1 MMPPMA
7 LRLLHTSDWHLGH
20 VFHGVE
26 REYEHRIFLDWLLD
40 TLEAEAIDALL
51 IAGDVFDAANPP
63 ASATKLWYHF
73 LGQAHARAPRL
84 QIVVIGGNHDS
95 AARLE
100 APRPILNELGPL
112 HVVGGLPRV
121 NGDVDADRMIVPL
134 RNRQGMIAAWVLA
147 VPFLRPADLPTVGQD
162 DDPLVE
168 GTRALYQ
175 RVCEA
180 LHARRTPD
188 QAVIA
193 MGHCYMVGGQL
204 SESSERKVLG
214 GNQHPLP
221 HDIFGADITYAALG
235 HLHVPQRVGGREN
248 VRYSGTVL
256 PLSFDAKAIHHSVVL
271 VETEGTQTT
280 SIRELQVP
288 HSVPLISVP
297 DDGAL
302 PLEVVLGTL
311 QSLPDRG
318 DGPDEQR
325 PLLEVHVAL
334 DKPEPALRKR
344 IDEAMEGKE
353 ARMVRIA
360 PPVFNGTGVDL
371 PDSGAVGLS
380 ELSVEQVFLL
390 KYKQKHGNEPSP
402 EMLAAFHELHD
413 HVAQEGA

>member
-1 MMPPMA
+1 MA
-7 LRLLHTSDWHLGH
+7 LRILHTSDWHLGH

-51 IAGDVFDAANPP
+51 ISGDVFDAANPP
-63 ASATKLWYHF
+63 AGATKLWYHF
-73 LGQAHARAPRL
+73 LGRAHARAPRL
-84 QIVVIGGNHDS
+84 QIVIIGGNHDS

-100 APRPILNELGPL
+100 APSPILNELGPMQ
-112 HVVGGLPRV
+112 VVGGLPRV
-121 NGDVDADRMIVPL
+121 NGGVNVDRLIVPL
-134 RNRQGMIAAWVLA
+134 RDRQNAIAAWVLA
-147 VPFLRPADLPTVGQD
+147 VPFLRPADLPAVGQD
-162 DDPLVE
+162 ADPLVE

-175 RVCEA
+175 RILQA
-180 LHARRTPD
+180 IHARRAPD

-221 HDIFGADITYAALG
+221 HDIFGGDITYAALG

-248 VRYSGTVL
+248 IRYSGAVL
-256 PLSFDAKAIHHSVVL
+256 PLSFDAKSVHHSVVL
-271 VETEGTQTT
+271 VEIEGTQAT

-288 HSVPLISVP
+288 RCVPLVSVP
-297 DDGAL
+297 DGDPL
-302 PLEVVLGTL
+302 PLDIVLDAL
-311 QSLPDRG
+311 HSLPNRG
-318 DGPDEQR
+318 DGPDEKR
-325 PLLEVHVAL
+325 PLLEVRVAL

-353 ARMVRIA
+353 ARLVRIA
-360 PPVFNGTGVDL
+360 PPMFNGTGVGL

-390 KYKQKHGNEPSP
+390 KYKQKHGDEPSP

>member
-1 MMPPMA
+1 MA
-7 LRLLHTSDWHLGH
+7 LRILHTSDWHLGH
-20 VFHGVE
+20 VLHGVE
-26 REYEHRIFLDWLLD
+26 REYEHRNFLDWLLD

-63 ASATKLWYHF
+63 ASATRLWYHF
-73 LGQAHARAPRL
+73 LGRAHARAPRL

-112 HVVGGLPRV
+112 HVVGGLPRESGDIDV
-121 NGDVDADRMIVPL
+121 NRLIVPL
-134 RNRQGMIAAWVLA
+134 RDRQNAIAAWVLA
-147 VPFLRPADLPTVGQD
+147 VPFLRPADLPAVGQD
-162 DDPLVE
+162 LDPLVE
-168 GTRALYQ
+168 GTRALYR
-175 RVCEA
+175 RVLEA
-180 LHARRTPD
+180 LHARRAPD

-221 HDIFGADITYAALG
+221 QDIFGGDITYAALG
-235 HLHVPQRVGGREN
+235 HLHVPQRVGGRKN
-248 VRYSGTVL
+248 IRYSGAVL
-256 PLSFDAKAIHHSVVL
+256 PLSFEAKAVQHSVVL
-271 VETEGTQTT
+271 VETEGTQATR
-280 SIRELQVP
+280 IRKLEVPRRLEL
-288 HSVPLISVP
+288 LSVP
-297 DDGAL
+297 DDGCL
-302 PLEVVLGTL
+302 PLEAVLTAL
-311 QSLPDRG
+311 QALPNRG

-325 PLLEVHVAL
+325 PLLEVHVTL

-353 ARMVRIA
+353 ARLVRIA
-360 PPVFNGTGVDL
+360 PPVWGGTGVGL
-371 PDSGAVGLS
+371 PDSGAARLS

-390 KYKQKHGNEPSP
+390 KYKQKHGNGPSP

>member
-1 MMPPMA
+1 MA
-7 LRLLHTSDWHLGH
+7 LRILHTSDWHLGH

-63 ASATKLWYHF
+63 AGATKLWYQF
-73 LGQAHARAPRL
+73 LGRTHARVPRL

-121 NGDVDADRMIVPL
+121 NGDVDVDRLIVPL
-134 RNRQGMIAAWVLA
+134 RDRQNAIAAWVLA
-147 VPFLRPADLPTVGQD
+147 LPYLRPADLPPVRQD
-162 DDPLVE
+162 SDALVE

-175 RVCEA
+175 RVLQA

-188 QAVIA
+188 QAIIA

-221 HDIFGADITYAALG
+221 HDIFGADIAYAALG

-248 VRYSGTVL
+248 IRYSGAVL
-256 PLSFDAKAIHHSVVL
+256 PLSFDAKAARHSVVL

-288 HSVPLISVP
+288 RSVALVSVPSEGP
-297 DDGAL
+297 L
-302 PLEVVLGTL
+302 PLEVVLDTL
-311 QSLPDRG
+311 RSLPDRG

-344 IDEAMEGKE
+344 IDDAMEGKE
-353 ARMVRIA
+353 ARLVRIA
-360 PPVFNGTGVDL
+360 PPLFHGTGIGL
-371 PDSGAVGLS
+371 PDSGADRLS

-413 HVAQEGA
+413 QVAQEGP

>member
-1 MMPPMA
+1 MG
-7 LRLLHTSDWHLGH
+7 LRILHTSDWHLGH

-63 ASATKLWYHF
+63 ASATKLWYQF
-73 LGQAHARAPRL
+73 LARAHARTPRL
-84 QIVVIGGNHDS
+84 QIVAIGGNHDS

-121 NGDVDADRMIVPL
+121 NGDVDLDQLIVPL
-134 RNRQGMIAAWVLA
+134 RDRENGIAAWVLA
-147 VPFLRPADLPTVGQD
+147 VPFLRPADLPTVGPD
-162 DDPLVE
+162 ADPLVE
-168 GTRALYQ
+168 GTRSLYQ
-175 RVCEA
+175 EVLQA
-180 LHARRTPD
+180 IHARRTTD

-221 HDIFGADITYAALG
+221 HDILGADTTYAALG
-235 HLHVPQRVGGREN
+235 HLHVPQRVGGKEN
-248 VRYSGTVL
+248 IRYSGAVL
-256 PLSFDAKAIHHSVVL
+256 PLSFDAKAVHHSVVM
-271 VETEGTQTT
+271 VETEGTQAT

-288 HSVPLISVP
+288 RCLPLVSVPSAGP
-297 DDGAL
+297 L
-302 PLEVVLGTL
+302 PLDIVLEAL
-311 QSLPDRG
+311 RSLPDRG
-318 DGPDEQR
+318 DGPEEQR

-334 DKPEPALRKR
+334 DNPEPALRKR

-353 ARMVRIA
+353 ARLVRIA
-360 PPVFNGTGVDL
+360 PPVFNGVGVGL
-371 PDSGAVGLS
+371 PDSGAAGLS

-390 KYKQKHGNEPSP
+390 KYKQKHGSDPSP
-402 EMLAAFHELHD
+402 EILAALHELHD
-413 HVAQEGA
+413 NLGQEGA

>member
-1 MMPPMA
+1 MA
-7 LRLLHTSDWHLGH
+7 LRILHTSDWHLGH

-26 REYEHRIFLDWLLD
+26 REYEHGVFLDWLLD

-51 IAGDVFDAANPP
+51 IAGDVFDAASPP
-63 ASATKLWYHF
+63 ASATKLWYQF
-73 LGQAHARAPRL
+73 LGRAHARAPHL
-84 QIVVIGGNHDS
+84 QVVVIGGNHDS

-121 NGDVDADRMIVPL
+121 NGEVDVDRLIVPL
-134 RNRQGMIAAWVLA
+134 RDRQDAIVAWVLA

-162 DDPLVE
+162 TDPLVE

-175 RVCEA
+175 RVLQAIHA
-180 LHARRTPD
+180 LRTPD

-193 MGHCYMVGGQL
+193 MGHCYMVGGQI

-248 VRYSGTVL
+248 IRYSGSVL
-256 PLSFDAKAIHHSVVL
+256 PLSFDAKVVRHAVVL

-288 HSVPLISVP
+288 RCVPLISVP
-297 DDGAL
+297 NGDAL
-302 PLEVVLGTL
+302 PLEVVLATL
-311 QSLPDRG
+311 QALPSRG

-353 ARMVRIA
+353 ARLVRIA
-360 PPVFNGTGVDL
+360 PPVFNGTGVGL
-371 PDSGAVGLS
+371 PDSGAARLS

-390 KYKQKHGNEPSP
+390 KYKQKHGNDPSP
-402 EMLAAFHELHD
+402 EILAAFHELHD
-413 HVAQEGA
+413 HVAQEEA

>member
-1 MMPPMA
+1 MA
-7 LRLLHTSDWHLGH
+7 LRFLHTSDWHLGH

-26 REYEHRIFLDWLLD
+26 REYEHHIFLDWLLD

-73 LGQAHARAPRL
+73 LGRAHARTPRL

-100 APRPILNELGPL
+100 APRPILDELGPL
-112 HVVGGLPRV
+112 HVVGGLPRA
-121 NGDVDADRMIVPL
+121 NGDVDVDRLIVPL
-134 RNRQGMIAAWVLA
+134 RDRQDTIAAWVLA
-147 VPFLRPADLPTVGQD
+147 LPFLRPADLPTVGQD
-162 DDPLVE
+162 ADPLVE
-168 GTRALYQ
+168 GTRALHQ
-175 RVCEA
+175 RVLEA
-180 LHARRTPD
+180 IHARRAPD
-188 QAVIA
+188 QAIIA

-248 VRYSGTVL
+248 IRYSGAAL
-256 PLSFDAKAIHHSVVL
+256 PLSFDAKAVQHSVVR
-271 VETEGTQTT
+271 VEIEGTQATN
-280 SIRELQVP
+280 IHELQVP
-288 HSVPLISVP
+288 RSVSLISVP
-297 DDGAL
+297 NGDAL
-302 PLEVVLGTL
+302 PLEVVLEAL

-318 DGPDEQR
+318 DGPNEQR

-353 ARMVRIA
+353 ARLVRIA
-360 PPVFNGTGVDL
+360 PPVFNGTGVGL
-371 PDSGAVGLS
+371 PESGALGLG
-380 ELSVEQVFLL
+380 ELSIEQVFLL
-390 KYKQKHGNEPSP
+390 KYKQKHANDPSP
-402 EMLAAFHELHD
+402 KMLAAFHELHH
-413 HVAQEGA
+413 HVEQEGA

>member
-1 MMPPMA
+1 MA
-7 LRLLHTSDWHLGH
+7 LRILHTSDWHLGH

-26 REYEHRIFLDWLLD
+26 RAYEHGVFLDWLLD

-51 IAGDVFDAANPP
+51 IAGDVFDAASPP
-63 ASATKLWYHF
+63 ASATKLWYQF
-73 LGQAHARAPRL
+73 LGRAHARAPRL
-84 QIVVIGGNHDS
+84 QVVVIGGNHDS

-112 HVVGGLPRV
+112 YVVGGLPRV
-121 NGDVDADRMIVPL
+121 NGDVDVDRLIVPL
-134 RNRQGMIAAWVLA
+134 RDRQDAIVAWVLA
-147 VPFLRPADLPTVGQD
+147 VPFLRPADLPTVGQNT
-162 DDPLVE
+162 DPLVE

-175 RVCEA
+175 RVLQA
-180 LHARRTPD
+180 IHARRTPD

-248 VRYSGTVL
+248 IRYSGSVL
-256 PLSFDAKAIHHSVVL
+256 PLSFDAKAVHHAVVL

-288 HSVPLISVP
+288 HCVSLISVP
-297 DDGAL
+297 NGDAL
-302 PLEVVLGTL
+302 PLEVVLETL
-311 QSLPDRG
+311 QSLPSRG

-353 ARMVRIA
+353 ARLVRIA
-360 PPVFNGTGVDL
+360 PPVFNGTGVGL
-371 PDSGAVGLS
+371 PDSGAARLS

-390 KYKQKHGNEPSP
+390 KYKQKHGNDPSP
-402 EMLAAFHELHD
+402 EILAAFHELHD
-413 HVAQEGA
+413 HVAQEEA

>member
-1 MMPPMA
+1 MA
-7 LRLLHTSDWHLGH
+7 LRILHTSDWHLGH

-26 REYEHRIFLDWLLD
+26 REYEHRVFLDWLLD

-51 IAGDVFDAANPP
+51 VAGDVFDAANPP

-73 LGQAHARAPRL
+73 LGRAHARAPRL

-100 APRPILNELGPL
+100 APSPILNELGPM

-121 NGDVDADRMIVPL
+121 NRDVDVDRLIVPL
-134 RNRQGMIAAWVLA
+134 RDRQNKIAAWVLA
-147 VPFLRPADLPTVGQD
+147 VPFLRPADLPTVAQD
-162 DDPLVE
+162 ADPLVD

-175 RVCEA
+175 RVLEA
-180 LHARRTPD
+180 IHARRAPD
-188 QAVIA
+188 QAVIV

-221 HDIFGADITYAALG
+221 QDIFGGDITYAALG
-235 HLHVPQRVGGREN
+235 HLHVPQRVGGKEN
-248 VRYSGTVL
+248 IRYSGAVL
-256 PLSFDAKAIHHSVVL
+256 PLSFDATTVQHSVVL
-271 VETEGTQTT
+271 VEIEGTQAT
-280 SIRELQVP
+280 SIRKLQVP
-288 HSVPLISVP
+288 RCVPLISVP
-297 DDGAL
+297 KNGPL
-302 PLEVVLGTL
+302 PLDVVLDAL

-353 ARMVRIA
+353 ARLVRIA
-360 PPVFNGTGVDL
+360 PPVWGGTGVGL
-371 PDSGAVGLS
+371 PDSGAAGLS

-390 KYKQKHGNEPSP
+390 KYKQKHGDDPSP

>member
-1 MMPPMA
+1 MA
-7 LRLLHTSDWHLGH
+7 LRILHTSDWHLGH

-26 REYEHRIFLDWLLD
+26 REHEHRLFVDWLLE
-40 TLEAEAIDALL
+40 TIAGEGIDALL

-100 APRPILNELGPL
+100 AARPILDELGPL

-121 NGDVDADRMIVPL
+121 NGEVDVERMIVPL
-134 RNRQGMIAAWVLA
+134 RDRQGATAAWVLA
-147 VPFLRPADLPTVGQD
+147 MPFLRPADLPTVGQD
-162 DDPLVE
+162 ADPLVQ

-175 RVCEA
+175 RVLQA
-180 LHARRTPD
+180 IHARRTPD

-221 HDIFGADITYAALG
+221 HDVFGADVAYAALG

-248 VRYSGTVL
+248 IRYSGAVL
-256 PLSFDAKAIHHSVVL
+256 PLSFDARAVHHAVLL
-271 VETEGTQTT
+271 VETEGAQTT

-288 HSVPLISVP
+288 RSVPLLSVP
-297 DDGAL
+297 NGGAL
-302 PLEVVLGTL
+302 PLEAVLDIL
-311 QSLPDRG
+311 QALPNRG

-344 IDEAMEGKE
+344 IDEALEGKE
-353 ARMVRIA
+353 ARLVRIA
-360 PPVFNGTGVDL
+360 PPVLNGTGVGL
-371 PDSGAVGLS
+371 PESGAVGLS

-390 KYKQKHGNEPSP
+390 KYKQKHGNAPSP

-413 HVAQEGA
+413 HLAQEGA

>member
-1 MMPPMA
+1 MA

-63 ASATKLWYHF
+63 ACATKLWYSF
-73 LGQAHARAPRL
+73 LGRAHARAPRL

-121 NGDVDADRMIVPL
+121 NGDIDVDRLIVPI
-134 RNRQGMIAAWVLA
+134 RDHQGAIAAWVLA

-162 DDPLVE
+162 ADPLVE

-175 RVCEA
+175 RVLQA
-180 LHARRTPD
+180 IHARRAPD

-235 HLHVPQRVGGREN
+235 HLHVTQRVGGREN
-248 VRYSGTVL
+248 VRYSGAVL
-256 PLSFDAKAIHHSVVL
+256 PLSFDAKAVHHSVVL

-297 DDGAL
+297 NSGAL
-302 PLEVVLGTL
+302 PLEVVLAAL

-325 PLLEVHVAL
+325 PLLEVQVAL

-353 ARMVRIA
+353 ARLVRIA
-360 PPVFNGTGVDL
+360 PPLFNGTGVGL

-390 KYKQKHGNEPSP
+390 KYKQKHGNDPSP

>member
-1 MMPPMA
+1 MA
-7 LRLLHTSDWHLGH
+7 LRILHTSDWHLGH

-40 TLEAEAIDALL
+40 TLESEAVDALL

-73 LGQAHARAPRL
+73 LGRAHARAPRL
-84 QIVVIGGNHDS
+84 QVVVIGGNHDS

-100 APRPILNELGPL
+100 APRPILDELGPL

-121 NGDVDADRMIVPL
+121 NGDFDVDRLIVPL
-134 RNRQGMIAAWVLA
+134 RDRQDAIAAWVLA
-147 VPFLRPADLPTVGQD
+147 VPFLRPADLPAVGQD
-162 DDPLVE
+162 ADPLTE

-175 RVCEA
+175 RVLQN
-180 LHARRTPD
+180 LHTRRTPD

-193 MGHCYMVGGQL
+193 MGHCYMVGTQL

-221 HDIFGADITYAALG
+221 HDIFGDDITYAALG
-235 HLHVPQRVGGREN
+235 HLHVPQRVGGKEN
-248 VRYSGTVL
+248 IRYSGAVL
-256 PLSFDAKAIHHSVVL
+256 PLSFDARSVHHSVML
-271 VETEGTQTT
+271 VETEDEKMT
-280 SIRELQVP
+280 SIRELPVP
-288 HSVPLISVP
+288 RGLPLLSVPNGGP
-297 DDGAL
+297 L
-302 PLEVVLGTL
+302 PLEVVLNAL
-311 QSLPDRG
+311 QALPDRG

-325 PLLEVHVAL
+325 PLLEVYVAL

-353 ARMVRIA
+353 ARLVRIA
-360 PPVFNGTGVDL
+360 PPVFNGTGEAL

-380 ELSVEQVFLL
+380 ELSIEQVFLL
-390 KYKQKHGNEPSP
+390 KYKKQHGNKPSP

>member
-1 MMPPMA
+1 MA
-7 LRLLHTSDWHLGH
+7 LRILHTSDWHLGH

-40 TLEAEAIDALL
+40 TIEAEAVDALL

-63 ASATKLWYHF
+63 ACATKLWYSF
-73 LGQAHARAPRL
+73 LGRAHARAPRL

-121 NGDVDADRMIVPL
+121 NGDVDVERLIVPL
-134 RNRQGMIAAWVLA
+134 QDRQGAIAAWVLA
-147 VPFLRPADLPTVGQD
+147 VPFLRPADLPAVGQD
-162 DDPLVE
+162 ADPLVD
-168 GTRALYQ
+168 GTRALYERILQ
-175 RVCEA
+175 A
-180 LHARRTPD
+180 IHARRKPD

-221 HDIFGADITYAALG
+221 HDIFGADVTYAALG
-235 HLHVPQRVGGREN
+235 HLHVPQRIGGREN
-248 VRYSGTVL
+248 IRYSGTVL
-256 PLSFDAKAIHHSVVL
+256 PLSFDAKAVRHSVVL
-271 VETEGTQTT
+271 VETNGTQTA

-288 HSVPLISVP
+288 RSVPLISVP
-297 DDGAL
+297 NGAAL
-302 PLEVVLGTL
+302 PLEVVLETL
-311 QSLPDRG
+311 KSLSDRG
-318 DGPDEQR
+318 DGADEQR
-325 PLLEVHVAL
+325 PLLEVCVAL

-353 ARMVRIA
+353 ARLVRIA
-360 PPVFNGTGVDL
+360 PPVFNGTGVGL
-371 PDSGAVGLS
+371 PDSGAARLS

-402 EMLAAFHELHD
+402 EMLAAFHELRD

>member
-1 MMPPMA
+1 MA
-7 LRLLHTSDWHLGH
+7 LRTLHTSDWHLGH

-26 REYEHRIFLDWLLD
+26 REYEHRAFLDWLLD

-51 IAGDVFDAANPP
+51 VAGDVFDAANPP
-63 ASATKLWYHF
+63 ASATRLWYHF
-73 LGQAHARAPRL
+73 LGRAHARAPRL

-100 APRPILNELGPL
+100 APRPILDQLGPL

-121 NGDVDADRMIVPL
+121 NGDVDVDRLIVPL
-134 RNRQGMIAAWVLA
+134 RDPQGTIAAWVLA

-162 DDPLVE
+162 ADPLVD

-175 RVCEA
+175 RVLQG

-204 SESSERKVLG
+204 SDSSERKVLG

-221 HDIFGADITYAALG
+221 HDVFGADITYAALG

-248 VRYSGTVL
+248 IRYSGAVL
-256 PLSFDAKAIHHSVVL
+256 PLSFDAKAVHHAVVL
-271 VETEGTQTT
+271 VETAGAQTT
-280 SIRELQVP
+280 SIREIQVP
-288 HSVPLISVP
+288 RSVPLISVP
-297 DDGAL
+297 NSDAL
-302 PLEVVLGTL
+302 SLEVVLDAL

-353 ARMVRIA
+353 ARLVRIA
-360 PPVFNGTGVDL
+360 PPVFNGTGVGL
-371 PDSGAVGLS
+371 PDSGAAGLS

-390 KYKQKHGNEPSP
+390 KYKQKHGKDPSP

-413 HVAQEGA
+413 QVTQEGA

>member
-1 MMPPMA
+1 MA
-7 LRLLHTSDWHLGH
+7 LRILHTSDWHLGH

-26 REYEHRIFLDWLLD
+26 REYEHRIFLDWLLE

-63 ASATKLWYHF
+63 ASATRLWYQF
-73 LGQAHARAPRL
+73 LGRSHARTPRL

-100 APRPILNELGPL
+100 APRPILDELGPL

-121 NGDVDADRMIVPL
+121 DGDIDVDRLIVPL
-134 RNRQGMIAAWVLA
+134 RDCQGAIAAWVLA

-162 DDPLVE
+162 VDPLVE
-168 GTRALYQ
+168 GTRSLYQ
-175 RVCEA
+175 RVLQA
-180 LHARRTPD
+180 IHARRAPD

-214 GNQHPLP
+214 GNQNPLP

-248 VRYSGTVL
+248 IRYSGAVL
-256 PLSFDAKAIHHSVVL
+256 PLSFDAKAIKHAVVL

-297 DDGAL
+297 NSGAL
-302 PLEVVLGTL
+302 PLEVVLDTL
-311 QSLPDRG
+311 HALPGRG
-318 DGPDEQR
+318 DGPDERR

-353 ARMVRIA
+353 ARLVRIA
-360 PPVFNGTGVDL
+360 PPLFNGTGVGL
-371 PDSGAVGLS
+371 PDSGAALLS

-390 KYKQKHGNEPSP
+390 KYKQKHENQPSP
-402 EMLAAFHELHD
+402 AMLAAFHELLD
-413 HVAQEGA
+413 QVAQEGA

>member
-1 MMPPMA
+1 MA
-7 LRLLHTSDWHLGH
+7 LRILHTSDWHLGH

-26 REYEHRIFLDWLLD
+26 REYEHGVFLDWLLD

-51 IAGDVFDAANPP
+51 IAGDVFDAASPP
-63 ASATKLWYHF
+63 ASATKLWYQF
-73 LGQAHARAPRL
+73 LGRAHARAPRL
-84 QIVVIGGNHDS
+84 QVVVIGGNHDS

-121 NGDVDADRMIVPL
+121 NGEVDVDRLIVPL
-134 RNRQGMIAAWVLA
+134 RDRQDAIVAWVLA
-147 VPFLRPADLPTVGQD
+147 VPYLRPADLPTVGQD
-162 DDPLVE
+162 ADPLVE

-175 RVCEA
+175 RVLQAIHA
-180 LHARRTPD
+180 LRTPD

-193 MGHCYMVGGQL
+193 MGHCYMVGGQI
-204 SESSERKVLG
+204 SESSELKVLG

-248 VRYSGTVL
+248 IRYSGSVL
-256 PLSFDAKAIHHSVVL
+256 PLSFDAKAVHHAVVL

-288 HSVPLISVP
+288 RCVPLISVP
-297 DDGAL
+297 NGDAL
-302 PLEVVLGTL
+302 PLEVVLATL
-311 QSLPDRG
+311 QALPSRG

-353 ARMVRIA
+353 ARLVRIA
-360 PPVFNGTGVDL
+360 PPVFNGTGVGL
-371 PDSGAVGLS
+371 PDSGAARLS

-390 KYKQKHGNEPSP
+390 KYKQKHGNDPSP
-402 EMLAAFHELHD
+402 EILAAFHELHD
-413 HVAQEGA
+413 HVAQEEA

>member
-1 MMPPMA
+1 MA
-7 LRLLHTSDWHLGH
+7 LRILHTSDWHLGH

-26 REYEHRIFLDWLLD
+26 REYEHRNFLAWLLD
-40 TLEAEAIDALL
+40 TLEGEAVDALL

-100 APRPILNELGPL
+100 APRPILDELGPL

-121 NGDVDADRMIVPL
+121 NGDIDVARLIVPL
-134 RNRQGMIAAWVLA
+134 RDRQGAIAAWVLA
-147 VPFLRPADLPTVGQD
+147 VPFLRPADLPTVGQNA
-162 DDPLVE
+162 DPLVE
-168 GTRALYQ
+168 GTRTLYQ
-175 RVCEA
+175 RVLQA
-180 LHARRTPD
+180 IHARRAPD

-235 HLHVPQRVGGREN
+235 HLHVPQRVGGRET

-271 VETEGTQTT
+271 VETEGTKTT

-297 DDGAL
+297 DGGAL
-302 PLEVVLGTL
+302 PLEVVLSTL

-353 ARMVRIA
+353 ARLVRIA
-360 PPVFNGTGVDL
+360 PPVFNGTGVGL

>member
-1 MMPPMA
+1 MA
-7 LRLLHTSDWHLGH
+7 LRILHTSDWHLGH

-26 REYEHRIFLDWLLD
+26 REYEHGVFLDWLLD

-51 IAGDVFDAANPP
+51 IAGDVFDAASPP
-63 ASATKLWYHF
+63 ASATKLWYQF
-73 LGQAHARAPRL
+73 LGRAHARAPHL
-84 QIVVIGGNHDS
+84 QVVVIGGNHDS

-121 NGDVDADRMIVPL
+121 NGEVDVDRLIVPL
-134 RNRQGMIAAWVLA
+134 RDRQDAIVAWVLA

-162 DDPLVE
+162 TDPLVE

-175 RVCEA
+175 RVLQA
-180 LHARRTPD
+180 IHARRTPD

-193 MGHCYMVGGQL
+193 MGHCYMVGSQI

-248 VRYSGTVL
+248 IRYSGSVL
-256 PLSFDAKAIHHSVVL
+256 PLSFDAKVVRHAVVL

-288 HSVPLISVP
+288 RCVPLISVP
-297 DDGAL
+297 NGDAL
-302 PLEVVLGTL
+302 PLEVVLATL
-311 QSLPDRG
+311 QALPSRG

-334 DKPEPALRKR
+334 DKPEPALRKC

-353 ARMVRIA
+353 ARLVRIA
-360 PPVFNGTGVDL
+360 PPVFNGTGVGL
-371 PDSGAVGLS
+371 PDSGAARLS

-390 KYKQKHGNEPSP
+390 KYKQKHGNDPSP
-402 EMLAAFHELHD
+402 EILAAFHELHD
-413 HVAQEGA
+413 HVAQEEA

>member
-1 MMPPMA
+1 MA
-7 LRLLHTSDWHLGH
+7 LRILHTSDWHLGH

-26 REYEHRIFLDWLLD
+26 REYEHRIFLDWLLH
-40 TLEAEAIDALL
+40 TLEAEAVDALL

-63 ASATKLWYHF
+63 AGATKLWYQF
-73 LGQAHARAPRL
+73 LGRAHARAPRL

-121 NGDVDADRMIVPL
+121 DGDVDVDRLIFPL
-134 RNRQGMIAAWVLA
+134 RERHDAIAAWVLA
-147 VPFLRPADLPTVGQD
+147 LPYLRPADLPPVGQD
-162 DDPLVE
+162 SDALVE

-175 RVCEA
+175 RVLHA

-188 QAVIA
+188 QAIIA

-221 HDIFGADITYAALG
+221 HDIFGADIAYAALG

-248 VRYSGTVL
+248 IRYSGAVL
-256 PLSFDAKAIHHSVVL
+256 PLSFDAKAVHHSVVL

-288 HSVPLISVP
+288 RSVALISVP
-297 DDGAL
+297 SEGPL
-302 PLEVVLGTL
+302 PLEVVLDTL
-311 QSLPDRG
+311 QSLPIRG

-344 IDEAMEGKE
+344 IDDAMEGKE
-353 ARMVRIA
+353 ARLVRIA
-360 PPVFNGTGVDL
+360 PPVFDGTGVGL
-371 PDSGAVGLS
+371 PDSGATQLS

-390 KYKQKHGNEPSP
+390 KYKQKHGDEPSR

-413 HVAQEGA
+413 QVAQEGA